1 MGAEVSCRRGQR
13 KQRKPSLR
21 SCPNNLPESC
31 LDINKATEEE
41 LMTLPGVNRNLAQ
54 SITAHRRKIRGFRRV
69 EDLALVTGVGAER
82 MLELRPE
89 ICVVK
94 SETTMTEMNGSRTIY
109 DDVAMSQSN
118 TREEENIEQKNKLQS
133 TVVLHN

>member
-1 MGAEVSCRRGQR
+1 MGADVSCRRGERKPR
-13 KQRKPSLR
+13 KQSLR
-21 SCPNNLPESC
+21 CGPNNLPESC

-41 LMTLPGVNRNLAQ
+41 LMTLPGVDRNLAQ

-69 EDLALVTGVGAER
+69 EDLVLVTGVGAER

-89 ICVVK
+89 ICVGK

-109 DDVAMSQSN
+109 DDVAQSDTKGEKN
-118 TREEENIEQKNKLQS
+118 TEQNDKLQS
-133 TVVLHN
+133 RIGSPN